1 MAELILLNGPPA
13 SGKSTLAQRYVDD
26 HPLALNLDIDRVRAM
41 LGQWMDR
48 PVEAGLA
55 ARALTLALASS
66 HLRAGHDVI
75 IAQYLGRLAFIEQ
88 LDQLAVAEGVRLR
101 ELVLLDSKANLLRRF
116 DDRTAAAAEP
126 AHVEADAS
134 LRAWGGPAGLADMYD
149 RLLDVIEQRPNTQVI
164 RPMKGS
170 PNALIGSCWRRS
182 IARLRRVEHVTDD
195 SARAFYDEL
204 AADYDLIFPDWD
216 ASIQRARPRR
226 SEGWSCHS

>member
-55 ARALTLALASS
+55 ARALALALTST

-75 IAQYLGRLAFIEQ
+75 IPQYLGRPAFIEQ

-101 ELVLLDSKANLLRRF
+101 ELVLLDTKANLLRRF
-116 DDRTAAAAEP
+116 VDRTAAAAEA

-134 LRAWGGPAGLADMYD
+134 LRSWGGPAGLADMYD
-149 RLLDVIEQRPNTQVI
+149 RLLDIIEQRPNTQVI
-164 RPMKGS
+164 PSEYGQPERAYRLMLE
-170 PNALIGSCWRRS
+170 ALDC
-182 IARLRRVEHVTDD
+182 
-195 SARAFYDEL
+195 
-204 AADYDLIFPDWD
+204 
-216 ASIQRARPRR
+216 
-226 SEGWSCHS
+226 